1 MEEIIEDRLYRFKV
15 RKKNVNSSEANI
27 YFLKKEQILIDAGY
41 ESYDDYIRL
50 NKELSNI
57 GFHIEQIQ
65 AIIITHHHSD
75 HIGMLQYFPRYIP
88 IIAHPDLN
96 YYISSRNNGDI
107 KNSIPDLG
115 LSTEEEM
122 QIKKHLISFDL
133 SKLGVIKSIQDFRGF
148 RMKNISIF
156 ELSGHSSTDIGIILE
171 DLKIAFTGDF
181 LLEKIFFD
189 SIVDIDPR
197 TGQLNRKLKIKFKK
211 NLLMMRKQGFNFLA
225 PGHGDLIT
233 TKKNLIDMKLKRLS
247 KYCNRA
253 THLLNTPLELNQIA
267 KKILPGFEKYSLFLQ
282 FSEVYLLLELLIQ
295 QNKIEKVGG
304 VFKIREQSS

>member
-1 MEEIIEDRLYRFKV
+1 
-15 RKKNVNSSEANI
+15 
-27 YFLKKEQILIDAGY
+27 
-41 ESYDDYIRL
+41 
-50 NKELSNI
+50 
-57 GFHIEQIQ
+57 
-65 AIIITHHHSD
+65 
-75 HIGMLQYFPRYIP
+75 MLQYFPRYIP

-253 THLLNTPLELNQIA
+253 IHLLNTPLELNQIA